1 MFMRTSDDILIK
13 ALWIL
18 SQDIQ
23 SEDGVANAAIGEGAL
38 RLSELIQGIREVLM
52 DNLHL
57 ADGED
62 CTLIKL
68 KRLIKFDLSEEI
80 E

>member
-1 MFMRTSDDILIK
+1 MRTSDDILIK
-13 ALWIL
+13 ALRIL
-18 SQDIQ
+18 SVDIY
-23 SEDGVANAAIGEGAL
+23 SEDGVANAAIAEGAL
-38 RLSELIQGIREVLM
+38 RLQELVDGIKEVLM

-62 CTLIKL
+62 CTLLKL
-68 KRLIKFDLSEEI
+68 KKLIKFDLPIEI

>member
-1 MFMRTSDDILIK
+1 MRTSDDILIK
-13 ALWIL
+13 ALIIL
-18 SQDIQ
+18 SEDIQ
-23 SEDGVANAAIGEGAL
+23 SEDGVANAAILEGAL
-38 RLSELIQGIREVLM
+38 RLRELTEGIKETLM

-68 KRLIKFDLSEEI
+68 KKLIKFELPKE
-80 E
+80 

>member
-13 ALWIL
+13 ALLIL

-38 RLSELIQGIREVLM
+38 RLSELVEGIREVLM

-68 KRLIKFDLSEEI
+68 KRLIKFDLPEEV

>member
-1 MFMRTSDDILIK
+1 MRTSDDILIK
-13 ALWIL
+13 ALYIL
-18 SQDIQ
+18 ARDVRSQ
-23 SEDGVANAAIGEGAL
+23 DGVANACIAEGAL
-38 RLSELIQGIREVLM
+38 RLSELVEGIKEVLM

-68 KRLIKFDLSEEI
+68 KKLIKFELPEET